1 MTPEVQHYLLA
12 GFLLLAAVFAVP
24 LLKRVLTPVKKR
36 INDRIPALVGHLL
49 RCFLRPAAWLVRVTL
64 AGWALLTIP
73 WSAEIRVVLT
83 RAMPYYQAF
92 VLAMAA
98 WGVWEAIPV
107 IWQMLHRHPHPDQPE
122 NYETL
127 SRFFENGCRTVVVVM
142 AVLVGLDGLGVPVT
156 SLIAGAGVV
165 GLAITLAAQST
176 LSGLI
181 AGITLVA
188 EHPFSLGD
196 YIVLGDVEGTVED
209 ISLRSTRIR
218 TPDQVLITVENS
230 KVCAE
235 YIQNANARTQ
245 RLWAFTIGLEYRTSA
260 PKVEQFIRDL
270 TKLLVSDPEVDGQSV
285 QAVLEE
291 FADSSINVNVRMM
304 VNTPGYGDY
313 RALKGRIN
321 LAVMHLMAEEGLS
334 FAFPSRSV
342 YVEKNAQ

>member
-36 INDRIPALVGHLL
+36 ISDRIPALVGHLL

-64 AGWALLTIP
+64 AGWAVLTIP
-73 WSAEIRVVLT
+73 WSAEIRVLLS
-83 RAMPYYQAF
+83 RAMPYYHAF
-92 VLAMAA
+92 VLAMVA

-107 IWQMLHRHPHPDQPE
+107 IWQMLHRHQHPDQPE

-127 SRFFENGCRTVVVVM
+127 SRFFENGCRTVVVV
-142 AVLVGLDGLGVPVT
+142 
-156 SLIAGAGVV
+156 IAGAGVV

-176 LSGLI
+176 LSSLI
-181 AGITLVA
+181 AGVTLVA

-260 PKVEQFIRDL
+260 PQVEQFIRDL